1 MTNLSEIAT
10 SKNRSQVLFCFAR
23 GGGVRQS
30 TYLHATRLWLSSRD
44 HPACCCSEPVLIANL
59 FATTCPTP
67 IKPNQNKLSLKCFNI
82 MMEMFAN
89 YKTTKFDFGTN
100 LLDDGIINWFI
111 TKQIIVLNNVC
122 ICITSGRRL
131 DVPVLRT
138 LYAPYGPTCVL
149 HCLNHN
155 CCRSVN
161 YNKKCSSSESKY
173 NCELLHYVASE
184 QPGQMKHNENFDHL
198 VLLQPTRVSHNILL
212 LKIVYCVT

>member
-1 MTNLSEIAT
+1 
-10 SKNRSQVLFCFAR
+10 
-23 GGGVRQS
+23 
-30 TYLHATRLWLSSRD
+30 
-44 HPACCCSEPVLIANL
+44 
-59 FATTCPTP
+59 
-67 IKPNQNKLSLKCFNI
+67 
-82 MMEMFAN
+82 MMEMLAN
-89 YKTTKFDFGTN
+89 DKRSNVSLQQVWLWDKFVGRWCFK
-100 LLDDGIINWFI
+100 LVH
-111 TKQIIVLNNVC
+111 KQIIVQNNVC
-122 ICITSGRRL
+122 ICITLGRRL

-161 YNKKCSSSESKY
+161 YNKTCSSSESKD

-198 VLLQPTRVSHNILL
+198 VLLQPTRVSHNNLL